1 VNEYAAIKNRQQQ
14 EVNAFPMRFAFN
26 KEQFERGMRELGL
39 KPTDT
44 DKVYS
49 LPGTGGFYRR
59 TDAPKLHEMFDR
71 HSNELQAAID
81 GDATGEGF
89 IFQMFSYE
97 LANHEYGYTGS
108 IDSTLDALC
117 LTVEEINDNPRLLHG
132 LQKAMEYQRK
142 EYASY
147 MKGERKACG

>member
-1 VNEYAAIKNRQQQ
+1 MSEYTILKERQQQ

-26 KEQFERGMRELGL
+26 KEQFEKGMRELGL

-44 DKVYS
+44 HKVYS

-59 TDAPKLHEMFDR
+59 TDAPALHELFDR
-71 HSNELQAAID
+71 HGREMQAAID
-81 GDATGEGF
+81 GDPTGDGF

-108 IDSTLDALC
+108 IDSTLDALS
-117 LTVEEINDNPRLLHG
+117 LTVEEINENPRLLHG
-132 LQKAMEYQRK
+132 LQQAMKHQREEYDQ
-142 EYASY
+142 YQ
-147 MKGERKACG
+147 KGAKRA